1 MPEPLVYL
9 LVFFVILLLIALLFW
24 PDKGLISLLSKRSL
38 RSKHQK
44 IENVLKTIQHCEFHS
59 HPATLHH
66 IAGILD
72 ESPDEISHLLDR
84 MVELELIQIK
94 GNEISLTSKGFDYA
108 IHMTR
113 AHRLWEEFLAQE
125 TSLPIE
131 EIHQRANDIEHN
143 MSPESL
149 DALSMRL
156 GNPSFDIHGDPIPTA
171 QGRIRQMKGKS
182 LTELPAKQT
191 LRITHLEDE
200 PEDVYAQLVAEGL
213 YPGMTIYL
221 VEESSSKI
229 RFWSKY
235 GEHVLTPVIAS
246 NISAIPTHDVIVP
259 QEKTVMSL
267 SELGLGETA
276 KVKNL
281 SPYLRKVERRRLMDL
296 GFVPST
302 VVEANL
308 KGTHG
313 DPTAYRIRGT
323 VIALREDQT
332 RLIEIEPLKRSQKE
346 EFNGKF

>member
-1 MPEPLVYL
+1 MLEPLVYL
-9 LVFFVILLLIALLFW
+9 LVFLGVMILIALLFW
-24 PDKGLISLLSKRSL
+24 PDKGLIPFLLKRSL
-38 RSKHQK
+38 RNKHTK
-44 IENVLKTIQHCEFHS
+44 IENILKTIQHCEFHS

-66 IAGILD
+66 IAGTLD
-72 ESPDEISHLLDR
+72 ESPDEISRLLDR
-84 MVELELIQIK
+84 MVELELIQMK
-94 GNEISLTSKGFDYA
+94 GNEISLTSKGFEYA

-125 TSLPIE
+125 TSLPVE
-131 EIHQRANDIEHN
+131 EIHKRANDIEHD
-143 MSPESL
+143 MSQESL

-156 GNPSFDIHGDPIPTA
+156 GNPLFDIHGDPIPNA
-171 QGRIRQMKGKS
+171 QGKIRQMKGRS

-200 PEDVYAQLVAEGL
+200 PEDVYSQLVAEGL
-213 YPGMTIYL
+213 YPGMAIYL

-246 NISAIPTHDVIVP
+246 NISAVPIHDVVVP
-259 QEKTVMSL
+259 QEKTAVTL
-267 SELGLGETA
+267 SELGLGEKA

-296 GFVPST
+296 GFIPST

-308 KGTHG
+308 RGTRG
-313 DPTAYRIRGT
+313 DPTAYRVRGT
-323 VIALREDQT
+323 LIALREDQT
-332 RLIEIEPLKRSQKE
+332 RLIEIEPLERSQKE
-346 EFNGKF
+346 